1 MCVGV
6 VLCLDSGVTPPCAS
20 AVVVNPNSIWL
31 SYWELVGN
39 CKLIHSLTHT
49 LSVCKTMLLSS
60 PWHRNSRC
68 LPHVRWHMHVTTN
81 NRPAAA
87 QHYPFANSNHNCAP
101 YISDKRTTG
110 GACLIVMWESS
121 HTTAITAAVEMR
133 DEVYLATV
141 LYQPQPQPK
150 PQPQPQHGA
159 LLHIRAQSG
168 SICRCCLS

>member
-1 MCVGV
+1 
-6 VLCLDSGVTPPCAS
+6 
-20 AVVVNPNSIWL
+20 
-31 SYWELVGN
+31 
-39 CKLIHSLTHT
+39 
-49 LSVCKTMLLSS
+49 MLLSS

-121 HTTAITAAVEMR
+121 HTINGIAATANNRRGR

-141 LYQPQPQPK
+141 LFHISRSHSHSQSQSQSTGPAPYTSSK
-150 PQPQPQHGA
+150 WQHLP
-159 LLHIRAQSG
+159 LLLVIAVYGCFYTSMHVATSACIQQQNQSLRQLG
-168 SICRCCLS
+168 